1 MTRRIFK
8 SVKPLALALLL
19 LALAPCVLEFALRVS
34 ACRMELITS
43 QKACGVSIV
52 SSWQTH
58 HQLEPLQ
65 RSELTC
71 PTGLTEDP
79 SLPEPADKD
88 VDIILPAEFDRLDP
102 LQPGTIPAGHVTPAT
117 AEVTADRILF
127 RTNSLGLRGSEIA
140 VPKPPGVYRIICLGD
155 ETVLA
160 PEVTE
165 EATFCRMLEKRLQPY
180 CSLRVEVIN
189 AGVPEFCPLL
199 SCLQTRHQL
208 IGLSPDLVIACFD
221 MSDVWED
228 RRFRRL
234 TELGDGEQP
243 LACTSPDLLSAPKTR
258 PLSDHFLAWQWTQ
271 QKLTK
276 VFRRQAR
283 EVAGSIDSPRT
294 MYEWLADETGEWTLQ
309 ASLTLS
315 AYDHLAKLVNGMNS
329 RLMLAVHPAP
339 WQVSPTASSG
349 ARRPLRNG
357 VYEGTLFDN
366 RKPFQLVHEFAVS
379 RGLPLCD
386 ISSLFLKSAQ
396 PDDLYQSQT
405 RGLSDAG
412 HHIFAELLTTTILR
426 ELDGP
431 WRPVST
437 PRPSQTQADSTGIF
451 PASPTAPLRRASANG
466 TDLVPLPGQ
475 R

>member
-8 SVKPLALALLL
+8 SVKPLALALLVL
-19 LALAPCVLEFALRVS
+19 TLTPCVLEFALRVS
-34 ACRMELITS
+34 ACRTELVTS
-43 QKACGVSIV
+43 RKVCGVSIV

-71 PTGLTEDP
+71 PTGLTKESSP
-79 SLPEPADKD
+79 SETPDAEAD
-88 VDIILPAEFDRLDP
+88 VILPADFQSADAP
-102 LQPGTIPAGHVTPAT
+102 QPDSIPAGHSTPEEAGT
-117 AEVTADRILF
+117 ILF
-127 RTNSLGLRGSEIA
+127 RTSSLGLRGPEIT
-140 VPKPPGVYRIICLGD
+140 VPKPSGVYRIICLGD

-160 PEVTE
+160 PEVAE
-165 EATFCRMLEKRLQPY
+165 ESTFCRMLERRLQPY
-180 CSLRVEVIN
+180 CSQRVEVIN

-276 VFRRQAR
+276 VFQRQAR
-283 EVAGSIDSPRT
+283 EVVNSIDSPRT
-294 MYEWLADETGEWTLQ
+294 MYEWLADEAGEWTLQ

-315 AYDHLAKLVNGMNS
+315 AYDHLAKLVHGMNS

-339 WQVSPTASSG
+339 WQVSSTASSG

-357 VYEGTLFDN
+357 VYEGTLFDS
-366 RKPFQLVHEFAVS
+366 RKPFELVREFAVS

-386 ISSLFLKSAQ
+386 ISPMFFQSAQ
-396 PDDLYQSQT
+396 PDSLYQSQT

-412 HHIFAELLTTTILR
+412 HHIFAELLAAAILR
-426 ELDGP
+426 EIEGP
-431 WRPVST
+431 WQPVSI
-437 PRPSQTQADSTGIF
+437 PRQMQTQADPTGAF
-451 PASPTAPLRRASANG
+451 PAAPTVPLRRASANG